1 MVDRSG
7 PDQYSP
13 RLEFEHFSAT
23 VTTGSKKSNKQLDF
37 EANIAA
43 LQELVEKMERGDY
56 TLEESV
62 AQFERGMA
70 LAKNCQ
76 DALRAAEVKVS
87 KLMSTASGEQQ
98 LEAVET
104 PAEEEQ

>member
-1 MVDRSG
+1 M
-7 PDQYSP
+7 
-13 RLEFEHFSAT
+13 
-23 VTTGSKKSNKQLDF
+23 TTGSKKNSKQLDF

-87 KLMSTASGEQQ
+87 KLMTTASGEQQ

-104 PAEEEQ
+104 RAEEEQ

>member
-1 MVDRSG
+1 M
-7 PDQYSP
+7 
-13 RLEFEHFSAT
+13 
-23 VTTGSKKSNKQLDF
+23 TTGSKKKGKQLDF
-37 EANIAA
+37 EANISA
-43 LQELVEKMERGDY
+43 LQELVEKMERGDF

-87 KLMSTASGEQQ
+87 KLMTTEPGEQQ
-98 LEAVET
+98 LEAVES
-104 PAEEEQ
+104 PGEEEQ

>member
-1 MVDRSG
+1 MCT
-7 PDQYSP
+7 Q
-13 RLEFEHFSAT
+13 L
-23 VTTGSKKSNKQLDF
+23 TTRQKKTEKKLDF

-43 LQELVEKMERGDY
+43 LQELVEKMERGDF

-76 DALRAAEVKVS
+76 EALRAAEVKVS
-87 KLMSTASGEQQ
+87 KLMTQPDGEQS
-98 LEAVET
+98 LEAVPPPDDE
-104 PAEEEQ
+104 

>member
-1 MVDRSG
+1 M
-7 PDQYSP
+7 
-13 RLEFEHFSAT
+13 
-23 VTTGSKKSNKQLDF
+23 TTRPKKPGKKLDF

-43 LQELVEKMERGDY
+43 LQELVEKMERGDF

-76 DALRAAEVKVS
+76 EALRAAEVKVS
-87 KLMSTASGEQQ
+87 KLMTHTDGEQS
-98 LEAVET
+98 LEAVQ
-104 PAEEEQ
+104 PASEE